1 MEYQEWLDSLKVGNE
16 VLISGKYGGGYLYFI
31 GTIERIT
38 PTREIKIGALVFKN
52 GSEGERSLI
61 KIEPVTQ
68 EVRENIKHK
77 ELSRFLIDYRFENL
91 PLNALE
97 EISNI
102 LDKAERE

>member
-1 MEYQEWLDSLKVGNE
+1 MDSLKVGNE
-16 VLISGKYGGGYLYFI
+16 SLISGKYGGRNLYFI

-52 GSEGERSLI
+52 GSEGERSLL

-68 EVRENIKHK
+68 EVRDKIKHK
-77 ELSRFLIDYRFENL
+77 ELSRFLKDYKFETL

-97 EISNI
+97 EINNI
-102 LDKAERE
+102 LDKAGRE